1 MIDVFSKYM
10 TIVPLESKQTN
21 EVLAGIKEGIENM
34 GGKPETFYT
43 DDEGALNSKEIQNY
57 FKHENINHIV
67 SRGHAGVAERAIRTF
82 KSLMYKLVENNEG
95 EQWIVVAPKA

>member
-1 MIDVFSKYM
+1 MIWKIRNIKIGSLMIDVFSKYM

-43 DDEGALNSKEIQNY
+43 VDEGALNSKEIQN
-57 FKHENINHIV
+57 
-67 SRGHAGVAERAIRTF
+67 
-82 KSLMYKLVENNEG
+82 
-95 EQWIVVAPKA
+95 